1 MATCGIRGVNMGQLK
16 LSGFKYRNSPT
27 TCAASNIPIRFNI
40 SVKDAAYF
48 NQGLADNLWAG
59 LMALGYKFI
68 KIDFYNLGFRVRI
81 NLRSSGDPDV
91 KLGDKVKSKLNFIFS
106 DNAVLCFYG
115 ILNFQRLYFILSGVI
130 TSWFWACHRL
140 WALNECLASHIG
152 VSARHRI
159 SNLVSDYLDAVSG
172 GEGGFDG

>member
-1 MATCGIRGVNMGQLK
+1 M
-16 LSGFKYRNSPT
+16 
-27 TCAASNIPIRFNI
+27 
-40 SVKDAAYF
+40 
-48 NQGLADNLWAG
+48 
-59 LMALGYKFI
+59 
-68 KIDFYNLGFRVRI
+68 
-81 NLRSSGDPDV
+81 SSGDPDI
-91 KLGDKVKSKLNFIFS
+91 KLGAKVKSKLNFIFS
-106 DNAVLCFYG
+106 DNAVICFYE
-115 ILNFQRLYFILSGVI
+115 ILNFQRFYFILSGVI